1 MKKMNIAIIG
11 AGFGGLSTAK
21 ILKTFGYQ
29 VTIFDKEADV
39 GGVWS
44 ASRRYPGLTTQNV
57 KSTYCLSDFPYPDH
71 YPEWPTGEQVQQYL
85 ESYAQHFN
93 LMPDLKLNT
102 EVTSADLDE
111 AKNIWTVV
119 TRNVKTD
126 QVETNYFDY
135 LVVCNG
141 IFSRPMIPDYPGAA
155 EYQAAGGRLCHT
167 CEFTN
172 LNDAKG
178 KDVLVIGY
186 GKSSCD
192 VAQALVGTANSTAVI
207 ARHLMWKVP
216 KHLLNVLNYKH
227 LFLTRGGEGLFK
239 YIRVKGFEKFLHSFG
254 KPIRN
259 SMMNLVQFIV
269 TKQCKLHELGMH
281 PGVPLE
287 TIATSSIS
295 LVTEGFYENIVKG
308 NIKFKKTSIDRL
320 EVVGGKPM
328 AHLNTGEKLN
338 ADIVICGTG
347 WIQSVPFF
355 SEVLQRR
362 ITNEEGDFRLYRNIL
377 PVDVPRLAFVGY
389 NSSFFSQL
397 NCEIAGMWLADLL
410 GGQLQLP
417 SRDTQNQQITEK
429 LAWMKKRT
437 GGKHAKGTNIVP
449 FSIHQMDELLGD
461 MKLPLSPIT
470 RFKQWFQPVDPADFS
485 YVTESLIKRYKIK

>member
-29 VTIFDKEADV
+29 VTVFDKESDV

-57 KSTYCLSDFPYPDH
+57 KSTYCLSDFPYPNH

-85 ESYAQHFN
+85 ESYAHHFN
-93 LMPDLKLNT
+93 LVPNLRLNT
-102 EVTSADLDE
+102 EVTSAELDE
-111 AKNIWTVV
+111 VSNIWTVV
-119 TRNVKTD
+119 TRDVKTN
-126 QVETNYFDY
+126 QAETHSFDY
-135 LVVCNG
+135 LVISNG

-155 EYQAAGGRLCHT
+155 EYQSAGGRLCHT

-172 LNDAKG
+172 LSDAKG

-192 VAQALVGTANSTAVI
+192 VAQALVGTAHSTSVI
-207 ARHLMWKVP
+207 ARHLMWKIP
-216 KHLLNVLNYKH
+216 KRILNVLNYKH

-239 YIRVKGFEKFLHSFG
+239 YIRVSGFEKFLHSVG

-259 SMMNLVQFIV
+259 GMMNIVQWIV
-269 TKQCKLHELGMH
+269 TKQCKLRELGMH

-295 LVTEGFYENIVKG
+295 LVTEGFYENIASG
-308 NIKFKKTSIDRL
+308 QINFKKTSIERL
-320 EVVGGKPM
+320 GVDAGKPV
-328 AHLNTGEKLN
+328 AYLSTGEKLG

-347 WIQSVPFF
+347 WIQSVPFLNK
-355 SEVLQRR
+355 SLQQR
-362 ITNEEGDFRLYRNIL
+362 ITNEEGDFCLYRNIL
-377 PVDVPRLAFVGY
+377 PVEVPRLAFVGY

-397 NCEIAGMWLADLL
+397 NCEVAAMWLADLL
-410 GGQLQLP
+410 GGQLALP
-417 SRDTQNQQITEK
+417 NREVQNKQITEK
-429 LAWMKKRT
+429 LAWMKHRT

-449 FSIHQMDELLGD
+449 FSIHQMDELLND
-461 MKLPLSPIT
+461 MQLPLSPVT
-470 RFKQWFQPVDPADFS
+470 RFKQWFQPVDPADFA
-485 YVTESLIKRYKIK
+485 YITESLVKRYKIK

>member
-1 MKKMNIAIIG
+1 MKMNIAIIG
-11 AGFGGLSTAK
+11 AGFGGLSAAK

-29 VTIFDKEADV
+29 VTVFDKEADV

-71 YPEWPTGEQVQQYL
+71 YPEWPTGAQVQEYL
-85 ESYAQHFN
+85 EAYAKHFH
-93 LMPDLKLNT
+93 LVEDLKLST

-111 AKNIWTVV
+111 DKNIWTIA
-119 TRNVKTD
+119 TRDTKTNE
-126 QVETNYFDY
+126 VSSHHFDY
-135 LVVCNG
+135 LIICNG
-141 IFSRPMIPDYPGAA
+141 IYSKPMIPDYPGAA
-155 EYQAAGGRLCHT
+155 EYVAAGGRLCHT
-167 CEFTN
+167 SEFTH
-172 LNDAKG
+172 LNDAKD

-192 VAQALVGTANSTAVI
+192 VAQALVGTAKSMAVI

-216 KHLLNVLNYKH
+216 KHLMNVLNYKH

-239 YIRVKGFEKFLHSFG
+239 YIRVKGIEKFLHGIG

-259 SMMNLVQFIV
+259 GMMNTVQWIV
-269 TKQCKLHELGMH
+269 TKQCKLRELDMH
-281 PGVPLE
+281 PGTSLE

-295 LVTEGFYENIVKG
+295 LVTEGFYENIVNGK
-308 NIKFKKTSIDRL
+308 IQFKKTSIERL
-320 EVVGGKPM
+320 EVVDGKKI
-328 AHLNTGEKLN
+328 AHLSTGEKMN
-338 ADIVICGTG
+338 ADIIICGTG
-347 WIQSVPFF
+347 WIQSVPFLNQ
-355 SEVLQRR
+355 SLQRR

-449 FSIHQMDELLGD
+449 FSIHQMDELLND
-461 MKLPLSPIT
+461 MRLPLSTMT
-470 RFKQWFQPVDPADFS
+470 RFKQWFAPVDPADFM
-485 YVTESLIKRYKIK
+485 YVTDSLVKRYKMK